1 MFNDFLVA
9 RCPPAAPKFEPDVQL
24 RLFRHCALYKQQ
36 MSLSLLV
43 TGALASS
50 NNVTYWFGSR

>member
-1 MFNDFLVA
+1 MIFWSRGA
-9 RCPPAAPKFEPDVQL
+9 RRRRQSLSRVTFSSD
-24 RLFRHCALYKQQ
+24 LFRHCALYKQQ